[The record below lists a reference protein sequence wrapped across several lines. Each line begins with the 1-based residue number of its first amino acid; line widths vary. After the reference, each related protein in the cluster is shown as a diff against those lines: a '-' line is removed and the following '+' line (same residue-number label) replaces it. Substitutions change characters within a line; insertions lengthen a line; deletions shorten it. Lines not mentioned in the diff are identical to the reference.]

1 MKVVFSVS
9 ENPHEHFGNM
19 VPYRLFLPL
28 SPKRLSAAAY
38 NDFEITSC

>member
-19 VPYRLFLPL
+19 WYLIDCSCHFLRNDLAPL
-28 SPKRLSAAAY
+28 P
-38 NDFEITSC
+38 IMTSK